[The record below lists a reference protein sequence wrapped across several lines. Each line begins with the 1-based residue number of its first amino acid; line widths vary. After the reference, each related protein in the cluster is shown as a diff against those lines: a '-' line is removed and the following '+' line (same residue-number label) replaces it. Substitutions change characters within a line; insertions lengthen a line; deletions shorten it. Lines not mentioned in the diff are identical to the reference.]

1 MMKRC
6 KKTVWIA
13 LLALIPL
20 MGKGQSHD
28 TLMINLE
35 TALQV
40 ALSDNPMIQ
49 IAEQEIK
56 KVDYSKKEAWYG
68 LIPSLNASAQAI
80 KYALPAKMSMMGMIM
95 DSPANYNVNANL
107 TLSLPL
113 IVPALWQAIQMTDIQ
128 MQLANEQARASKINL
143 RNEVIKAYYQ
153 ILLAQDSYHTLQEG
167 YGVAKQNYEEARN
180 RFDLGL
186 AAEYDCIFAEVQM
199 QNLIPTILQI
209 ENGIGLSQSFLKV
222 LMGLDLSIPI
232 KVEGKLTDFTYHV
245 AEIID
250 PRSVSLE
257 NNSDLAQLEIQAK
270 LLEKQLKLQRTQ
282 RLPMLSG
289 FGQYGYTGTGTRDV
303 SINFGGMPMQITAR
317 DDWYTNGLIVGLQ
330 LSVPIFSG
338 FTNRMKEKKIEVS
351 ARTLQIQ
358 RGYVE
363 DNLQVQVSAAL
374 DKMAKA
380 VKQMEAAK
388 KGVELAEKGYAI
400 SQERYNNG
408 MATMLELRSS
418 SQAQTQAKLAFSQAI
433 SDFLLAKADYEKVIG
448 KY

>member
-1 MMKRC
+1 M
-6 KKTVWIA
+6 VF
-13 LLALIPL
+13 LALVPL
-20 MGKGQSHD
+20 IGEGQSHD
-28 TLMINLE
+28 TLRINLE